1 LEAALD
7 SVTKPSA
14 KVPHAARG
22 KTMLLN
28 ALANEILDDER
39 IFVIEARQKSSSTS
53 HT

>member
-14 KVPHAARG
+14 KVHAARG

-39 IFVIEARQKSSSTS
+39 ISVIEARQEISSTS